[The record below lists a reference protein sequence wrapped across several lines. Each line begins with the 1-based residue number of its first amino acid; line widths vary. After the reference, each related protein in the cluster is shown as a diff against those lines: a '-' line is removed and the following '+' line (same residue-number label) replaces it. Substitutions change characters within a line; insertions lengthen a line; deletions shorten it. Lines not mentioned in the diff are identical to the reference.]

1 MADIGNAIN
10 KFKTAVNGEDVR
22 DGFVETMTRVNVE
35 NVEIINA
42 LRNVNLEAVQ
52 GAATT
57 ATNAAATATTK
68 AAEASA
74 SATTATTKAG
84 QAATS
89 ATTAAGHVSTV
100 AASATAA
107 ANSAATATTKANE
120 AAASAA
126 TASNN
131 ATTAT
136 TKANESAASA
146 ASAATSAT
154 TAATAATTATTKASE
169 ISTAAATAT
178 TKANQAAAS
187 AAEAAGYVGTV
198 TTKSNQA
205 ITAAGEAAS
214 SAATATTKAEEVA
227 SSIAAAT
234 TKVNEATAAATTATE
249 KAGLISAAVAGA
261 EASATAAA
269 SSATAATT
277 KANEAATSAETAGNQ
292 AAISTAK
299 AEAAAASES
308 ATATYVSTVTEKSI
322 AAEEAANTA
331 TTKANES
338 AESATSAATS
348 ATMAATKAQESL
360 ESKTAAEAA
369 ATTATTKAADVVG
382 YASTAEIKA
391 AEAETSA
398 TAAANSA
405 AAAAAVTGISAEE
418 KATWNG
424 KQDALGFTPED
435 TVKKGVANGY
445 AGLDDTGKVP
455 LAQLPAIPE
464 GHAHANKAI
473 LDKITAGTAA
483 SYDLDDFLVAG
494 DIFGLG
500 VGDMAK
506 SIYDTTNNGIV
517 DNAEKVNGHTV
528 ESDVPAGAMFT
539 DTVYNHPS
547 THEPS
552 IIVQDENN
560 RFVSDAEKSTWNGK
574 APTSVATISA
584 NGLMSSSDKTK
595 LDGIVGTGVMTAA
608 EILTEIKTVD
618 GSGSGLDADKLDG
631 KDATEFAPAS
641 HGVHVTF
648 GTGVTTLTSG
658 GAGTTG
664 VAESLSRSDHTHTLP
679 VYPDLAG
686 HAGNAGIHVTL
697 EKQTEWNQNTTDIAA
712 LYGQTGTLGANDAAA
727 RREIIDMKIKL
738 DEMNVAEFLNKTGI
752 GFFDIF
758 EDTSYIDTANTTATV
773 ASGDATLAGSKVLQ
787 MKQQTYEGFTEVEL
801 AIYDMERTLFAVDV
815 AVNNSSTINMNIT
828 PGSRAVGE
836 KFWYNGEIY
845 TITGVTES

>member
-131 ATTAT
+131 AATAT

-292 AAISTAK
+292 AAISTA
-299 AEAAAASES
+299 AAAAASASES
-308 ATATYVSTVTEKSI
+308 ATAAYVSTVTEKSA
-322 AAEEAANTA
+322 AAEAAANTA
-331 TTKANES
+331 TTKAEES
-338 AESATSAATS
+338 SASAATAVIS
-348 ATMAATKAQESL
+348 ATTAATKAQESL
-360 ESKTAAEAA
+360 ESKAAAEAA
-369 ATTATTKAADVVG
+369 ATTATGKAAEVVG
-382 YASTAEIKA
+382 YASTAETKA
-391 AEAETSA
+391 AEAATSA

-464 GHAHANKAI
+464 GHTHTNKTI
-473 LDKITAGTAA
+473 IDKITAGTGT

-500 VGDMAK
+500 AGDMVK

-528 ESDVPAGAMFT
+528 ESDVPAGAKFT
-539 DTVYNHPS
+539 DTTY
-547 THEPS
+547 
-552 IIVQDENN
+552 
-560 RFVSDAEKSTWNGK
+560 A
-574 APTSVATISA
+574 VATQTTD
-584 NGLMSSSDKTK
+584 GLFGATDKIK
-595 LDGIVGTGVMTAA
+595 LDSIVGTGVMTAA

-631 KDATEFAPAS
+631 KYSTEFAPAS

-648 GTGVTTLTSG
+648 GTGVTALTSG
-658 GAGTTG
+658 EAGTTG
-664 VAESLSRSDHTHTLP
+664 VSESLSRSDHTHTLP

-686 HAGNAGIHVTL
+686 HAANTGIHVTS

-712 LYGQTGTLGANDAAA
+712 LYGQTGTLGANDDAA

-773 ASGDATLAGSKVLQ
+773 ANGDATFTGSKVLQ
-787 MKQQTYEGFTEVEL
+787 MKQQNYEGFTEVEL
-801 AIYDMERTLFAVDV
+801 AIYDMERTLFAIDV

-828 PGSRAVGE
+828 PGSRTVGE

-845 TITGVTES
+845 TITGVTGS

>member
-131 ATTAT
+131 AATAT

-269 SSATAATT
+269 
-277 KANEAATSAETAGNQ
+277 
-292 AAISTAK
+292 
-299 AEAAAASES
+299 
-308 ATATYVSTVTEKSI
+308 
-322 AAEEAANTA
+322 
-331 TTKANES
+331 
-338 AESATSAATS
+338 
-348 ATMAATKAQESL
+348 
-360 ESKTAAEAA
+360 
-369 ATTATTKAADVVG
+369 
-382 YASTAEIKA
+382 
-391 AEAETSA
+391 
-398 TAAANSA
+398 NSA

-464 GHAHANKAI
+464 GHTHTNKTI
-473 LDKITAGTAA
+473 IDKITAGTGT

-500 VGDMAK
+500 AGDMVK

-528 ESDVPAGAMFT
+528 ESDVPAGAKFT
-539 DTVYNHPS
+539 DTTY
-547 THEPS
+547 
-552 IIVQDENN
+552 
-560 RFVSDAEKSTWNGK
+560 A
-574 APTSVATISA
+574 VATQTTD
-584 NGLMSSSDKTK
+584 GLFGATDKIK
-595 LDGIVGTGVMTAA
+595 LDSIVGTGVMTAA

-631 KDATEFAPAS
+631 KYSTEFAPAS

-648 GTGVTTLTSG
+648 GTGVTALTSG
-658 GAGTTG
+658 EAGTTG
-664 VAESLSRSDHTHTLP
+664 VSESLSRSDHTHTLP

-686 HAGNAGIHVTL
+686 HAANTGIHVTS

-712 LYGQTGTLGANDAAA
+712 LYGQTGTLGANDDAA

-773 ASGDATLAGSKVLQ
+773 ANGDATFTGSKVLQ
-787 MKQQTYEGFTEVEL
+787 MKQQNYEGFTEVEL
-801 AIYDMERTLFAVDV
+801 AIYDMERTLFAIDV

-828 PGSRAVGE
+828 PGSRTVGE

-845 TITGVTES
+845 TITGVTGS